1 MQLRDMHVCICLSN
15 VMCMSRNMVYALKE
29 VSIRGDFRTTLE
41 YLITLMETGDFEANQ
56 FDTGW
61 LDKLIADKVK
71 VIVLGCEQKEMGY
84 GDWVCCWGMSVALSH
99 SSLSAR
105 TQSLVSSVGLCASQT
120 RPLGRDLQT
129 TRPTWRGACIN
140 VFVRC
145 LSVCVGTCII

>member
-1 MQLRDMHVCICLSN
+1 MC

-71 VIVLGCEQKEMGY
+71 VIVLGCEHKEMWC
-84 GDWVCCWGMSVALSH
+84 GDWVCCW
-99 SSLSAR
+99 
-105 TQSLVSSVGLCASQT
+105 
-120 RPLGRDLQT
+120 
-129 TRPTWRGACIN
+129 
-140 VFVRC
+140 
-145 LSVCVGTCII
+145 